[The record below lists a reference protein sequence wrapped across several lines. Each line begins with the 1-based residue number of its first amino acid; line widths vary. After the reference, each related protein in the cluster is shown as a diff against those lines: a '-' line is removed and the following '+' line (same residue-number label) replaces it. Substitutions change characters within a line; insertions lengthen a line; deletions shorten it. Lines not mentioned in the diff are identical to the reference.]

1 MMNKLRKQSKSDTMT
16 PAKTFK
22 SVDSDL
28 VPRAKKMDEKE
39 AKEVLGG
46 VKQTSAQVVADL

>member
-1 MMNKLRKQSKSDTMT
+1 MT

-39 AKEVLGG
+39 AKEVVGG
-46 VKQTSAQVVADL
+46 AKRDPEIMFADL